1 MLRMLRAGLTLIFKD
16 KTFFFDIFLL
26 NQFNKLCR
34 NENDFMTCIHADHAR
49 IIKTPET
56 AGQTTFG
63 GAYFVSYPKFLY
75 FEMLGD
81 AGLINRQEDEYKDL
95 VADDIQRVAR
105 EMFAEANCSELV
117 YIKTESGS

>member
-1 MLRMLRAGLTLIFKD
+1 
-16 KTFFFDIFLL
+16 
-26 NQFNKLCR
+26 
-34 NENDFMTCIHADHAR
+34 
-49 IIKTPET
+49 
-56 AGQTTFG
+56 
-63 GAYFVSYPKFLY
+63 
-75 FEMLGD
+75 MLGD